1 MALDV
6 SPTAIIVVNED
17 GEINYTTPLLKDV
30 FGYSETEIFNKP
42 IEVLIPTNMH
52 EKHIQHRKKFVE
64 DPYLRPMGMKSFNLW
79 GRHKDG
85 RSFPVDVGLNPVYT
99 LNGMITIVSVIDL
112 SGRTKKIGD
121 LQDIIKNLQA
131 DVLKLDK
138 LASIDD
144 LTKLLNR
151 RMLMKHTEL
160 HLYLAHQNQ
169 EPLSFAMLD
178 IDDFKHYNDTFGH
191 PAGDEVLRKIGEIM
205 LKESRKLDI
214 TVRYG
219 GEEFAVLM
227 PQTNQE
233 EASFFVR
240 RVLKKIETFSW
251 KNRAITASAGISTY
265 IASSESPSP
274 ELIPQF
280 IIQADEALYKS
291 KGAGKNI
298 STHFLDIPEQEL
310 TPHKR
315 GHIS

>member
-1 MALDV
+1 
-6 SPTAIIVVNED
+6 
-17 GEINYTTPLLKDV
+17 
-30 FGYSETEIFNKP
+30 
-42 IEVLIPTNMH
+42 
-52 EKHIQHRKKFVE
+52 
-64 DPYLRPMGMKSFNLW
+64 
-79 GRHKDG
+79 
-85 RSFPVDVGLNPVYT
+85 
-99 LNGMITIVSVIDL
+99 
-112 SGRTKKIGD
+112 
-121 LQDIIKNLQA
+121 
-131 DVLKLDK
+131 
-138 LASIDD
+138 
-144 LTKLLNR
+144 
-151 RMLMKHTEL
+151 
-160 HLYLAHQNQ
+160 
-169 EPLSFAMLD
+169 
-178 IDDFKHYNDTFGH
+178 
-191 PAGDEVLRKIGEIM
+191 
-205 LKESRKLDI
+205 
-214 TVRYG
+214 
-219 GEEFAVLM
+219 M